1 VLKAGNHNF
10 DPSVIDEVGIRKMG
24 KTQMNIMRLVR
35 IQLKS
40 GYIKSE
46 PLAYAF
52 MKRYPPLTRDTAPP
66 IRKLE
71 IASIPYLRLYEDAV
85 AKNPKFIDERVYPA
99 YWQQEPSALTVAK
112 KQYELMKQG
121 LSEADA
127 YEGGLRHLEEIENN
141 AYEELKK
148 VIAKSGNGEALKPLE
163 NDAGFQK
170 AMKTYR
176 ALLSEVEYDDLDDKD
191 QGEIDHVLQTKLL
204 GWTEV
209 ERERRMKDPLFA
221 IEFHNLVEATFPE
234 PSKIALIRAVD
245 DGVEEKDELMDM
257 YDVSYEKL
265 NMLTPFY
272 YDDYAYFFEKA
283 REEPLLGRWNIRDR
297 QSLSRWVTDTLAV
310 RDIVERCQTSTVQ
323 RYLDDL
329 RAQFFPMVRYPD
341 RAMSFILPDIGKKI
355 ITSLDSA

>member
-1 VLKAGNHNF
+1 
-10 DPSVIDEVGIRKMG
+10 MG

-85 AKNPKFIDERVYPA
+85 NKNPKYIDERVYPA
-99 YWQQEPSALTVAK
+99 YWQQEPSALTLAK

-127 YEGGLRHLEEIENN
+127 YEGGLRHLEELENK

-176 ALLSEVEYDDLDDKD
+176 GLLSEVEYEDLDDRDK
-191 QGEIDHVLQTKLL
+191 GEIDHVLQTKLL

-209 ERERRMKDPLFA
+209 ERERRMKDPIFA
-221 IEFHNLVEATFPE
+221 IEFQNLLGALFPE
-234 PSKIALIRAVD
+234 PSKIAVIRSEEENTNCKEDFMLMFGVD
-245 DGVEEKDELMDM
+245 A
-257 YDVSYEKL
+257 EKL
-265 NMLTPFY
+265 HTQSPFY
-272 YDDYAYFFEKA
+272 YDDYAYFFEKL

-297 QSLSRWVTDTLAV
+297 QNLSRWVTDTLAL
-310 RDIVERCQTSTVQ
+310 REIVESHASQVVQ
-323 RYLDDL
+323 QYLDDL

-341 RAMSFILPDIGKKI
+341 RAMSFTLPDIGNLPPLPCI
-355 ITSLDSA
+355 RTNCLHHWYQLSI

>member
-1 VLKAGNHNF
+1 
-10 DPSVIDEVGIRKMG
+10 
-24 KTQMNIMRLVR
+24 MRLIR

-46 PLAYAF
+46 PLGYAF

-66 IRKLE
+66 VRKLE
-71 IASIPYLRLYEDAV
+71 ISSIPYLRLYEDAV

-99 YWQQEPSALTVAK
+99 YWQQEPSALTLAK

-127 YEGGLRHLEEIENN
+127 YEGGLRHLEELESK

-163 NDAGFQK
+163 NDPGFQK

-176 ALLSEVEYDDLDDKD
+176 ALLSEVEYSDLDDKD
-191 QGEIDHVLQTKLL
+191 QGEIDHILQTKLL

-221 IEFHNLVEATFPE
+221 LEFHNLLEATFPE
-234 PSKIALIRAVD
+234 PSKIALVRAVTIGND
-245 DGVEEKDELMDM
+245 EKDELMDL
-257 YDVSYEKL
+257 YDVSYERL
-265 NMLTPFY
+265 GMLAPFY
-272 YDDYAYFFEKA
+272 YDEYAYFFEKL

-297 QSLSRWVTDTLAV
+297 QTLSRWVTDTLAL
-310 RDIVERCQTSTVQ
+310 RDIIERCKTSTVQ
-323 RYLDDL
+323 SYLDDL

-341 RAMSFILPDIGKKI
+341 RAMSFILPDIGNQ
-355 ITSLDSA
+355 TSISCTLSD